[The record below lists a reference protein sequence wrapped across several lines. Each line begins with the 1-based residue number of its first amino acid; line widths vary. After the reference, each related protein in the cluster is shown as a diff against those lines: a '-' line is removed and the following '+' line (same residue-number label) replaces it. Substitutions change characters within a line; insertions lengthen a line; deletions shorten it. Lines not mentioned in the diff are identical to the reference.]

1 MDIAE
6 REERYYMRLMAFQRW
21 NEYLRR
27 SEEQHWL
34 QTGKLY
40 PVITQTKPPPA
51 TAKFMFSSNDQW
63 RGLVPKT
70 EIKSEIKIEPLV
82 PIKPEVIDSAPRNWN
97 VKEEGEWLWE
107 NVVYD
112 NK

>member
-1 MDIAE
+1 
-6 REERYYMRLMAFQRW
+6 MRLVAFQRW

-34 QTGKLY
+34 QNGCLY

-51 TAKFMFSSNDQW
+51 SKFVFSTNDQW
-63 RGLVPKT
+63 RGMVPAEIKT
-70 EIKSEIKIEPLV
+70 ELV
-82 PIKPEVIDSAPRNWN
+82 QVKPEHIDCAPRNWD

-107 NVVYD
+107 NVYYCDVSGGVPRQ
-112 NK
+112 